1 MYVAINCMYYQNR
14 SNRSRNNFSGNSN
27 RNFYKRPNGG
37 FNRFKQPDGSRI
49 IRAIEASK
57 SQFQNNQNIKEE
69 VYVAKNSFES
79 MNLIPILLE
88 NIKYKNYTAP
98 TPIQDQAIPVVL
110 SGRDII
116 GLANTGTG
124 KTAAF
129 LIPLINKAYLNKNE
143 KVLILTPT
151 RELAVQI
158 HEEFMQFSRRLG
170 VRDVLCVGGVSM
182 SRQGYFAL
190 QTANFV
196 IGTPGR
202 LKDLVNRRALNIS
215 QFNNVVLD
223 EADRMIDIGFI
234 EDIKY
239 FIERLSKT
247 RQSLFFSATIS
258 RKEEELIQSFV
269 KDPIMISVKKRDVTK
284 NIEQKIVRI
293 DKAKKI
299 EMLHDMLILK
309 EFEKVLIFG
318 RTKQMIN
325 RLNEELMDRGFKVGA
340 IHGNKSQS
348 QRLKTLDRF
357 KTNQIRILLATDV
370 ASRGLDINNVS
381 HVINYDLPNTYEDYV
396 HRIGRTGRANK
407 TGVALT
413 FVT

>member
-1 MYVAINCMYYQNR
+1 MYYQNR